1 MHAVRNCVVCGASTD
16 LTDFSRGGIQWS
28 VCQPHIN
35 AIAVSST
42 LATPIAD
49 SRAERIVRLIV
60 ARRDEYRDK
69 QLAAGPGT
77 TDQAVID
84 AAQQAWEFA
93 EEYDRLLVDI
103 ESLS

>member
-28 VCQPHIN
+28 VCQPDIN

-49 SRAERIVRLIV
+49 SRAERIVR
-60 ARRDEYRDK
+60 AYRREKGRVSR
-69 QLAAGPGT
+69 
-77 TDQAVID
+77 QAVSG
-84 AAQQAWEFA
+84 
-93 EEYDRLLVDI
+93 R
-103 ESLS
+103 SGHNRSSCH